1 MSYLA
6 MSAASIDNDNNQIS
20 NYESPINKKRQNNNK
35 TQKYRQP
42 SSDFDPQKVNS
53 VLQSIHNNVTDD
65 DNDLGNYNPNFASQD
80 LNTAPFSIP
89 NSRII
94 TVGAPY
100 HFYFGLKKG
109 KTSFDRFA
117 IKWIGFEII
126 TD

>member
-1 MSYLA
+1 MYCCGY
-6 MSAASIDNDNNQIS
+6 SAHARYPPLIQLSANIFTHKYQTLDRIEQNSRYFRTSTGGSNINDYKGYI
-20 NYESPINKKRQNNNK
+20 Y
-35 TQKYRQP
+35 
-42 SSDFDPQKVNS
+42 S
-53 VLQSIHNNVTDD
+53 VDT
-65 DNDLGNYNPNFASQD
+65 LGNYNPNFASQD

-117 IKWIGFEII
+117 TKWIGFETI